1 MPRPPTEIGTYGEIN
16 KSTDHTG
23 KHFAE
28 TYFRMPTGKLKRVRR
43 YGRSKTDA
51 TTRLKAR
58 LLTLSEEA
66 FAGAVNP
73 DTRME
78 VVADLWLAECAIH
91 VGNGTLA
98 RGSLRQY
105 RGYVKN
111 WVKPAVGELQARE
124 AERLPTSFNTLIL
137 RAQAERSYDAAK
149 SLRAVLSGICQFA
162 VRNGAMS
169 VSPVASTAKLRRRE
183 GDRKEIVALT
193 PGQRRDLHAKLGA
206 LGQAKRTD
214 SAGRSIGVRA
224 RVWLQLPD
232 FQDCML
238 STGARIGELLA
249 LDGDDVVVKGGTV
262 RVLIRHHLDRVTGEG
277 IVRVPGRKYGEDTL
291 DLLVPDWSASTWRRL
306 KMAAGPGPLFP
317 SSKGG
322 WLDPSNMAHRLREAF
337 DACGYEWV
345 TSHVWRKTV
354 TDVLKAAGL
363 PTSMIADQL
372 GNTVAVVERH
382 YRQKYKA
389 NPETAAALES
399 MMSAPETGS

>member
-16 KSTDHTG
+16 KSVDGAG
-23 KHFAE
+23 KAFAE

-98 RGSLRQY
+98 RGSVRQY

-111 WVKPAVGELQARE
+111 WVKPALGELQARE
-124 AERLPTSFNTLIL
+124 AERLPTSFNALIL
-137 RAQAERSYDAAK
+137 RAQTERSYDAAK
-149 SLRAVLSGICQFA
+149 SLRAVLSGICHFA

-169 VSPVASTAKLRRRE
+169 VNPVASTAKLRRGA
-183 GDRKEIVALT
+183 GDRKEVVALK
-193 PGQRRDLHAKLGA
+193 PAQWRDLRAKLAA
-206 LGQAKRTD
+206 LGEARRTD

-224 RVWLQLPD
+224 RVWLQLAD

-249 LDGDDVVVKGGTV
+249 LDGDDVVVKDGSV
-262 RVLIRHHLDRVTGEG
+262 RVLVRHHMDRVAGEG
-277 IVRVPGRKYGEDTL
+277 LLRVAGRKYGEGEL

-322 WLDPSNMAHRLREAF
+322 WPDPSNMGHRLREAF

-354 TDVLKAAGL
+354 SDVLKEAGL

-382 YRQKYKA
+382 YRQKYRA

-399 MMSAPETGS
+399 MRGDTGS

>member
-1 MPRPPTEIGTYGEIN
+1 MPRPPTQIGTYGEIN
-16 KSTDHTG
+16 KKALPDGSA
-23 KHFAE
+23 FAE

-51 TTRLKAR
+51 TSRLKDR
-58 LLTLSEEA
+58 LLTLAEEA

-78 VVADLWLAECAIH
+78 LVADLWLAECAIH
-91 VGNGTLA
+91 VGNKTLA
-98 RGSLRQY
+98 KGSLRQY

-111 WVKPAVGELQARE
+111 WVKPALGELQARE
-124 AERLPTSFNTLIL
+124 AERLPTSFNALLL
-137 RAQAERSYDAAK
+137 RAQTERSYDAAK

-169 VSPVASTAKLRRRE
+169 VSPVASTAKLRRGA
-183 GDRKEIVALT
+183 GDKKEVVALK
-193 PGQRRDLHAKLGA
+193 PAQWRDLRAKLAA
-206 LGQAKRTD
+206 LGEARRTD

-232 FQDCML
+232 LQDCML

-249 LDGDDVVVKGGTV
+249 LDSDDIVVKDGTV
-262 RVLIRHHLDRVTGEG
+262 RVLIRHHLDRVDGEG
-277 IVRVPGRKYGEDTL
+277 VVRVPGRKYGEATL
-291 DLLVPDWSASTWRRL
+291 DLLVPDWAASTWRRL

-322 WLDPSNMAHRLREAF
+322 WLDPSNMGHRLREAF

-354 TDVLKAAGL
+354 SDVLKAAGL

-399 MMSAPETGS
+399 MRDAPETGS